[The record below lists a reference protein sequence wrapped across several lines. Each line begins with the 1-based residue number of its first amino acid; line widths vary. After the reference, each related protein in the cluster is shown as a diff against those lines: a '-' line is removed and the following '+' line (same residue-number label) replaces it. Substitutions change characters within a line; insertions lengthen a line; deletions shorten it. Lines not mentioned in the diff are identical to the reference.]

1 MLIFRCYIRDRLKL
15 NFRDFSLKRL
25 VLACGL
31 GLCATAGHSDNNYFN
46 QPAAQFSVPDIGA
59 GVGLIDQ
66 QKEQMIGEKVY
77 RQVQKQMPVI
87 QNPWLEDQLLSIF
100 SQILSQTKLQQ
111 PIGLM
116 VINDPQINAFAVPG
130 GLFALNAGLINS
142 ARNTDEVAG
151 VMAHEIAHVTQ
162 RHYSRSQETFKGQ
175 GLLALAGILVGALVA
190 SQADG
195 DAGAA
200 VMMGSQA
207 ALLDQQLTYSRNQER
222 EADRIG
228 MQYMYA
234 AGYSPHS
241 MADFFEVMHRSTSR
255 LSFMPDFW
263 LTHPLT
269 TERMSEARLRANQL
283 PAVKRNLNDQDFEI
297 IKWYTRVLSRQTTE
311 QQLNLMVQRN
321 DFPGQLALTAYQLQ
335 QGDFQAAQ
343 VALDQAK
350 KHNNMHPLQVLFQ
363 TDIYLGQNQL
373 DNALKSISSAARI
386 MPENRALNYKYA
398 ETLIRAKQPDQAR
411 TIVQRFLNSNT
422 RDVSGWRLMQL
433 AANAAPDSSIK
444 AANVLRY
451 RAEVEYW
458 SGYEET
464 AIKSLIHAQRIS
476 KGNQSLSAT
485 IGQRLKQM
493 QQTRQFK
500 I

>member
-1 MLIFRCYIRDRLKL
+1 
-15 NFRDFSLKRL
+15 LKRL
-25 VLACGL
+25 ALACGL
-31 GLCATAGHSDNNYFN
+31 SLYMVAGHGSNHDFN
-46 QPAAQFSVPDIGA
+46 QVNVQFSVPDIGT
-59 GVGLIDQ
+59 GVGLLDQ
-66 QKEQMIGEKVY
+66 QKEKMIGEKVY
-77 RQVQKQMPVI
+77 REVHKQMPVL
-87 QNPWLEDQLLSIF
+87 QNPWLEDQLLSVF
-100 SQILSQTKLQQ
+100 SHILSQTQLQQ
-111 PIGLM
+111 PIGLL

-142 ARNTDEVAG
+142 ARNMDEVAG

-162 RHYSRSQETFKGQ
+162 RHYSRSQDAFKGQ

-195 DAGAA
+195 DVGTA

-207 ALLDQQLTYSRNQER
+207 ALLDKQLTYSRNQER

-228 MQYMYA
+228 MQYMYRS
-234 AGYSPHS
+234 GYNPHS

-255 LSFMPDFW
+255 LSFLPDFW
-263 LTHPLT
+263 FTHPLT

-283 PAVKRNLNDQDFEI
+283 PAVKRSLNDQDFDI
-297 IKWYTRVLSRQTTE
+297 IKWYSRVLSGQTNAEQLILMDRQ
-311 QQLNLMVQRN
+311 NN
-321 DFPGQLALTAYQLQ
+321 FAGQLALTAYRIQ
-335 QGDFQAAQ
+335 QSDFQAAQ
-343 VALDQAK
+343 AILDRAK
-350 KHNNMHPLQVLFQ
+350 KHNQMHPLQVLFQ
-363 TDIYLGQNQL
+363 TDIYLAQNQL
-373 DNALKSISSAARI
+373 DAALESVASAARI

-398 ETLIRAKQPDQAR
+398 EVLIRAKQPDKAKVL
-411 TIVQRFLNSNT
+411 VQRFLNANS

-433 AANAAPDSSIK
+433 AANAEPDSPIK

-464 AIKSLIHAQRIS
+464 AIKSLLHAQRS
-476 KGNQSLSAT
+476 VKNNQSLSST
-485 IGQRLKQM
+485 IRQRLKQM
-493 QQTRQFK
+493 QQAHQYK

>member
-1 MLIFRCYIRDRLKL
+1 M
-15 NFRDFSLKRL
+15 
-25 VLACGL
+25 
-31 GLCATAGHSDNNYFN
+31 
-46 QPAAQFSVPDIGA
+46 
-59 GVGLIDQ
+59 
-66 QKEQMIGEKVY
+66 
-77 RQVQKQMPVI
+77 
-87 QNPWLEDQLLSIF
+87 
-100 SQILSQTKLQQ
+100 
-111 PIGLM
+111 
-116 VINDPQINAFAVPG
+116 
-130 GLFALNAGLINS
+130 
-142 ARNTDEVAG
+142 
-151 VMAHEIAHVTQ
+151 
-162 RHYSRSQETFKGQ
+162 
-175 GLLALAGILVGALVA
+175 GALVA

-343 VALDQAK
+343 TALDQAK
-350 KHNNMHPLQVLFQ
+350 STIKCILCRCYFRLIF
-363 TDIYLGQNQL
+363 IWG
-373 DNALKSISSAARI
+373 KISWI
-386 MPENRALNYKYA
+386 MR
-398 ETLIRAKQPDQAR
+398 
-411 TIVQRFLNSNT
+411 
-422 RDVSGWRLMQL
+422 
-433 AANAAPDSSIK
+433 
-444 AANVLRY
+444 
-451 RAEVEYW
+451 
-458 SGYEET
+458 
-464 AIKSLIHAQRIS
+464 
-476 KGNQSLSAT
+476 
-485 IGQRLKQM
+485 
-493 QQTRQFK
+493 
-500 I
+500 

>member
-1 MLIFRCYIRDRLKL
+1 M
-15 NFRDFSLKRL
+15 KRL
-25 VLACGL
+25 ALACGL
-31 GLCATAGHSDNNYFN
+31 TMCMVTGHSSSHDFNQATAH
-46 QPAAQFSVPDIGA
+46 FSVPDIGT
-59 GVGLIDQ
+59 GVGLLDQ
-66 QKEQMIGEKVY
+66 QKERMIGEKVY
-77 RQVQKQMPVI
+77 REVHKQMPVM
-87 QNPWLEDQLLSIF
+87 QNPWLEDQLLSVF
-100 SQILSQTKLQQ
+100 SHILSQTQLQQ
-111 PIGLM
+111 PIGLL

-142 ARNTDEVAG
+142 ARNMDEVAG

-162 RHYSRSQETFKGQ
+162 RHYSRSQDAFKGQ

-207 ALLDQQLTYSRNQER
+207 ALMDKQLTYSRNQER

-228 MQYMYA
+228 MQYMYRS
-234 AGYSPHS
+234 GYNPHS

-255 LSFMPDFW
+255 LSFLPDFW
-263 LTHPLT
+263 FTHPLT

-283 PAVKRNLNDQDFEI
+283 PAVKPKLNDQDFEI
-297 IKWYTRVLSRQTTE
+297 IKWYSRVLSRQTSEE
-311 QQLNLMVQRN
+311 QLSLMNRQN
-321 DFPGQLALTAYQLQ
+321 NFAGQLALAAYQIQ
-335 QGDFQAAQ
+335 QSDFQAAQ
-343 VALDQAK
+343 AALDQAK
-350 KHNNMHPLQVLFQ
+350 KHNQMHPLLVLFQ

-373 DNALKSISSAARI
+373 NAALKSVASAARI

-398 ETLIRAKQPDQAR
+398 EVLIRAQQPDQAKQ
-411 TIVQRFLNSNT
+411 IVQNFLNANS

-433 AANAAPDSSIK
+433 ATNAEPASAIK

-464 AIKSLIHAQRIS
+464 AIKSLLHAQRTA
-476 KGNQSLSAT
+476 KNNQSLSAT
-485 IGQRLKQM
+485 INQRLKQM
-493 QQTRQFK
+493 QQARQYK

>member
-1 MLIFRCYIRDRLKL
+1 M
-15 NFRDFSLKRL
+15 KRL
-25 VLACGL
+25 ALACGL
-31 GLCATAGHSDNNYFN
+31 SLYMVAGHGSNHDFN
-46 QPAAQFSVPDIGA
+46 QVNVQFSVPDIGT
-59 GVGLIDQ
+59 GVGLLDQ
-66 QKEQMIGEKVY
+66 QKEKMIGEKVY
-77 RQVQKQMPVI
+77 REVHKQMPVL
-87 QNPWLEDQLLSIF
+87 QNPWLEDQLLSVF
-100 SQILSQTKLQQ
+100 SHILSQTQLQQ
-111 PIGLM
+111 PIGLL

-142 ARNTDEVAG
+142 ARNMDEVAG

-162 RHYSRSQETFKGQ
+162 RHYSRSQDAFKGQ

-195 DAGAA
+195 DVGTA

-207 ALLDQQLTYSRNQER
+207 ALLDKQLTYSRNQER

-228 MQYMYA
+228 MQYMYRS
-234 AGYSPHS
+234 GYNPHS

-255 LSFMPDFW
+255 LSFLPDFW
-263 LTHPLT
+263 FTHPLT

-283 PAVKRNLNDQDFEI
+283 PAVKRSPNDQNFDI
-297 IKWYTRVLSRQTTE
+297 IKWYSRVLSGQTNAE
-311 QQLNLMVQRN
+311 QLILMDQQN
-321 DFPGQLALTAYQLQ
+321 NFAGQLALTAYRIQ
-335 QGDFQAAQ
+335 QSDFQAAQ
-343 VALDQAK
+343 ATLDRAK
-350 KHNNMHPLQVLFQ
+350 KHNQMHPLQVLFQ
-363 TDIYLGQNQL
+363 TDIYLAQNQL
-373 DNALKSISSAARI
+373 DAALESVASAARI

-398 ETLIRAKQPDQAR
+398 EVLIRAKQPDKAKVL
-411 TIVQRFLNSNT
+411 VQRFLNANS

-433 AANAAPDSSIK
+433 AANAEPDSPIK

-464 AIKSLIHAQRIS
+464 AIKSLLHAQRS
-476 KGNQSLSAT
+476 VKNNQSLSST
-485 IGQRLKQM
+485 IRQRLKQM
-493 QQTRQFK
+493 QQAHQYK

>member
-1 MLIFRCYIRDRLKL
+1 M
-15 NFRDFSLKRL
+15 
-25 VLACGL
+25 
-31 GLCATAGHSDNNYFN
+31 
-46 QPAAQFSVPDIGA
+46 
-59 GVGLIDQ
+59 
-66 QKEQMIGEKVY
+66 
-77 RQVQKQMPVI
+77 
-87 QNPWLEDQLLSIF
+87 
-100 SQILSQTKLQQ
+100 
-111 PIGLM
+111 
-116 VINDPQINAFAVPG
+116 
-130 GLFALNAGLINS
+130 
-142 ARNTDEVAG
+142 
-151 VMAHEIAHVTQ
+151 
-162 RHYSRSQETFKGQ
+162 
-175 GLLALAGILVGALVA
+175 GALVA

-350 KHNNMHPLQVLFQ
+350 KHNKMHPLQVLFQ

-373 DNALKSISSAARI
+373 DNALK
-386 MPENRALNYKYA
+386 ALV
-398 ETLIRAKQPDQAR
+398 QPHESCR
-411 TIVQRFLNSNT
+411 KT
-422 RDVSGWRLMQL
+422 
-433 AANAAPDSSIK
+433 
-444 AANVLRY
+444 VL
-451 RAEVEYW
+451 
-458 SGYEET
+458 
-464 AIKSLIHAQRIS
+464 
-476 KGNQSLSAT
+476 
-485 IGQRLKQM
+485 
-493 QQTRQFK
+493 
-500 I
+500 

>member
-1 MLIFRCYIRDRLKL
+1 
-15 NFRDFSLKRL
+15 
-25 VLACGL
+25 
-31 GLCATAGHSDNNYFN
+31 
-46 QPAAQFSVPDIGA
+46 
-59 GVGLIDQ
+59 
-66 QKEQMIGEKVY
+66 
-77 RQVQKQMPVI
+77 
-87 QNPWLEDQLLSIF
+87 
-100 SQILSQTKLQQ
+100 
-111 PIGLM
+111 
-116 VINDPQINAFAVPG
+116 
-130 GLFALNAGLINS
+130 
-142 ARNTDEVAG
+142 
-151 VMAHEIAHVTQ
+151 
-162 RHYSRSQETFKGQ
+162 
-175 GLLALAGILVGALVA
+175 
-190 SQADG
+190 
-195 DAGAA
+195 
-200 VMMGSQA
+200 
-207 ALLDQQLTYSRNQER
+207 
-222 EADRIG
+222 
-228 MQYMYA
+228 
-234 AGYSPHS
+234 
-241 MADFFEVMHRSTSR
+241 
-255 LSFMPDFW
+255 
-263 LTHPLT
+263 
-269 TERMSEARLRANQL
+269 MSEARLRANQL

-297 IKWYTRVLSRQTTE
+297 I
-311 QQLNLMVQRN
+311 MVQRN

-350 KHNNMHPLQVLFQ
+350 KHNMHPLQVLFQ